1 MLMRSA
7 VSLGL
12 RRGLLPVAGLALLAA
27 ASCYQRVAL
36 PPINPVAT
44 GAHQPG
50 KFIWR
55 DLLTDDVPRAQRF
68 YGALFGW
75 AFETVAGGK
84 YVVIRRDG
92 TPIGGIV
99 ASTKTRV
106 KVDQWVSW
114 LSVADVDSAVRIVRE
129 AGGNVIRGPLDL
141 EGRGRLAVVTD
152 PQGALLVI
160 GRTADGDPRD
170 EETPVDGWL
179 WTELWTHDKP
189 SSMAFYQRLAGYQI
203 EERDLAGVPYS
214 VLTGGGAPRAG
225 VVKMPFD
232 SVPTNWLPYVR
243 VTDVPATIAR
253 ARELGGR
260 VLVEPADSRRRGTA
274 AIVADPM
281 GAAFVI
287 QRWPVE

>member
-1 MLMRSA
+1 MRSA
-7 VSLGL
+7 VWLRLG
-12 RRGLLPVAGLALLAA
+12 RGLFPVAGLAMLAA
-27 ASCYQRVAL
+27 ASCYQRVVL

-55 DLLTDDVPRAQRF
+55 DLLTNDVPRAQRF

-84 YVVIRRDG
+84 YVVILRDG

-99 ASTKTRV
+99 AATKTRV

-114 LSVADVDSAVRIVRE
+114 LSVADVDSAVGIVRE
-129 AGGNVIRGPLDL
+129 AGGQVIRGPLDL

-152 PQGALLVI
+152 PQGALLVV

-170 EETPVDGWL
+170 EEAPVGGWL
-179 WTELWTHDKP
+179 WTELWTNDKP
-189 SSMAFYQRLAGYQI
+189 SSLGFYQRLAGYAT
-203 EERDLAGVPYS
+203 EERELAGVPYS

-225 VVKMPFD
+225 VVKIPFEG
-232 SVPTNWLPYVR
+232 VATNWLPYVR
-243 VTDVPATIAR
+243 VADVDATITR
-253 ARELGGR
+253 VQELGGR
-260 VLVEPADSRRRGTA
+260 ILVGPQDNRRRGTA
-274 AIVADPM
+274 AIVADPT

-287 QRWPVE
+287 QRWPIE